1 MTPEQAR
8 TAVATALNDIA
19 PEIEFAT
26 IRGDSPMREQAE
38 IDSFDFLNF
47 LLRLKETSGVEVPEA
62 DYKNIETL
70 NQLVGYLCQKAGA
83 Q

>member
-8 TAVATALNDIA
+8 TAVSAALNDIA
-19 PEIEFAT
+19 PEIEFAS
-26 IRGDSPMREQAE
+26 IRGDAPMREQAE

-62 DYKNIETL
+62 DYRKIETL
-70 NQLVGYLCQKAGA
+70 NQLVDYLCKTAGSH
-83 Q
+83 